1 MWWLAAALESTSPAW
16 ADDADPPPEV
26 PERPLAIPASGRP
39 PALPPVADGP
49 PSVANAYDPRAVR
62 EYREHHLSVRT
73 ITETWYTT
81 TWGPG
86 WGYGWGWGPAWPQ
99 TWVHRDQRVLLFEG
113 RRVIDVPTALS
124 TLGDVPAQQQLLR
137 RISNQRTASTA
148 LTSVGFVGMAAT
160 LVGLVGFDQARTLEE
175 AETWSV
181 VSGAGAGV
189 MLVGLIGG
197 AFPAARARTLL
208 MDPSATFQPGE
219 AERRFR
225 EHDDQLAAAL
235 GLSPAQVD
243 AIEAEGLH

>member
-1 MWWLAAALESTSPAW
+1 MWWLSTVLTISSPAR
-16 ADDADPPPEV
+16 AEDEV
-26 PERPLAIPASGRP
+26 PQPSPERPLAIPGPGRP
-39 PALPPVADGP
+39 PALPPAPDSAPRVAD
-49 PSVANAYDPRAVR
+49 AYDLRAVR

-73 ITETWYTT
+73 VTETWYTT

-86 WGYGWGWGPAWPQ
+86 WGWGWGPAWPQ

-124 TLGDVPAQQQLLR
+124 ALGDVPAQQQLLH
-137 RISNQRTASTA
+137 RISSQRTASTV
-148 LTSVGFVGMAAT
+148 LTSVGFAGMAAT
-160 LVGLVGFDQARTLEE
+160 LIGLVGFDEARTLEQAE
-175 AETWSV
+175 AWSI

-189 MLVGLIGG
+189 MLGGFIGG

-208 MDPSATFQPGE
+208 MDPSATFEPGE

-225 EHDDQLAAAL
+225 EHDDRLAAAL

-243 AIEAEGLH
+243 AIEAESLR